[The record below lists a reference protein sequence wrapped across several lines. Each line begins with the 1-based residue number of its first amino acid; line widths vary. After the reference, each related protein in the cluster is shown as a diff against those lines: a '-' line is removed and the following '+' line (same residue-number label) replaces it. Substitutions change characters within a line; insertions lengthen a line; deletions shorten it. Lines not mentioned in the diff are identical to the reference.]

1 MAGTNGRAS
10 AVERITPE
18 IRRLERA
25 GQEEVADALR
35 AMATVLDDHAI
46 ETRIGMA
53 NVREE
58 VAGART
64 SMNRVW
70 GTLLGVLVALLVVAY
85 TIGQATG

>member
-1 MAGTNGRAS
+1 MGNGNGRAT
-10 AVERITPE
+10 AVQRITPE

-25 GQEEVADALR
+25 GNEEVADALR
-35 AMATVLDDHAI
+35 AMATVLDDF
-46 ETRIGMA
+46 TGD
-53 NVREE
+53 VRGELRGVRTE
-58 VAGART
+58 VKDSRT